1 MVSFSNAVVTFPTL
15 IFSTLFGI
23 VAIYWLLAV
32 VGLFD
37 IDPGL
42 DGADSGLL
50 ESGLTSL
57 SGLLAALGLIGVP
70 LTIVASVL
78 IIVSWTLSCLGAM
91 WLLPLLP
98 SSVPIY
104 VGGTLLALASVSLA
118 LPISSRLV
126 KPLRVLF
133 VTHAAVHNAS
143 LVGQRCKVLTRRV
156 DEKAG
161 RAEVTQLGANLNIRV
176 WATSP
181 NPLVRGSLAR
191 IVAYDDK
198 AARYLIEAQR

>member
-1 MVSFSNAVVTFPTL
+1 MVSFLDAVVAFPTV
-15 IFSTLFGI
+15 IFSTLFGV
-23 VAIYWLLAV
+23 VAVYWILAL
-32 VGLFD
+32 VGLVD
-37 IDPGL
+37 IDSGI

-50 ESGLTSL
+50 ESGLGGL

-78 IIVSWTLSCLGAM
+78 IVVSWTLSCLGTM
-91 WLLPLLP
+91 WLLPMLP
-98 SSVPIY
+98 GSVPVY

-143 LVGQRCKVLTRRV
+143 LVGQQCKVLTRKV

-181 NPLVRGSLAR
+181 NPMVRGSLAR

-198 AARYLIEAQR
+198 AARYLIEAQG